1 VKNFGRFFFGVIGF
15 VVLVMI
21 AIALLFERVP
31 PATIG
36 VKLSQ
41 WGGGGIVRQD
51 FAAGF
56 RWGVT
61 GYHRWFFLDK
71 RTHFLTFSDD
81 AVPGTMSTSTIGMRP
96 ALSIRTKD
104 NNQASVDVTVTYRIK
119 ENEGHQIA
127 VDGVRDQYRDRVT
140 SLVES
145 VLREELAQL
154 SSEEFTSPEIRVKR
168 AASTMPILEEAMA
181 EFHVEPLDLLVR
193 AVRFPAEYEV
203 KLQQKQLTRQKALL
217 AKALEGVEKQH
228 QVTGVI
234 EKETEAMEKERR
246 ADWDKRLQ
254 DARSNN
260 EIEVQKILSQAEVY
274 DKTTRSA
281 ADADQ
286 VTAIADGELA
296 LAQAEAVRNDLRNKA
311 LDTVGGRILLAT
323 RAAENL
329 RIDEVTLNSNDPSIP
344 TVLDIGAMVRLLLGD
359 E

>member
-1 VKNFGRFFFGVIGF
+1 VKNLGRLFFGVIG
-15 VVLVMI
+15 LVI
-21 AIALLFERVP
+21 LLLVAFALLFKRVP
-31 PATIG
+31 PSTIG
-36 VKLSQ
+36 IKLSQ

-51 FAAGF
+51 YGAGF

-61 GYHRWFFLDK
+61 GYHRWFYLDK
-71 RTHFLTFSDD
+71 RTHFLTFSADTT
-81 AVPGTMSTSTIGMRP
+81 ASTLSSSTMSTRP

-119 ENEGHQIA
+119 QDEGHLIA
-127 VDGVRDQYRDRVT
+127 VDGMRDQYRDRVT

-154 SSEEFTSPEIRVKR
+154 SSEEFTSPATRVQR
-168 AASTMPILEEAMA
+168 AATTIPILEKAMA
-181 EFHVEPLDLLVR
+181 EFHVEPLDLLIR
-193 AVRFPAEYEV
+193 AVSFPPEYEV

-217 AKALEGVEKQH
+217 AGALEGVERQR

-234 EKETEAMEKERR
+234 EKETEAMEKEKT

-254 DARSNN
+254 DVRSTN
-260 EIEVQKILSQAEVY
+260 EIAVQRILSEAEVY

-281 ADADQ
+281 AKADY
-286 VTAIADGELA
+286 VTAIAEGELA
-296 LAQAEAVRNDLRNKA
+296 LAKAEAVRNDLRNKA

-323 RAAENL
+323 QAAENL
-329 RIDEVTLNSNDPSIP
+329 RIDEVTLNSNDPAVP
-344 TVLDIGAMVRLLLGD
+344 TILDIGAMVRLLIG